1 MKLIVT
7 LRHPCH
13 RNFPSPFFWSMCVD
27 PALSLSL
34 PVRCVGVGVR
44 ESLKKSG
51 VVSDSVCCTLFW
63 GLSYS
68 LLYVCTFLYG
78 RVQYPDVSRYMLLR
92 KLSEN
97 RGSFWGTRSVNYC
110 TYSKTSCIF
119 ARLGR
124 RQEASRI
131 VTSPRRKLRLSAV
144 AFFREEIFLVF
155 LSN

>member
-1 MKLIVT
+1 MPPQLP
-7 LRHPCH
+7 L
-13 RNFPSPFFWSMCVD
+13 PFFLIDVRR

-97 RGSFWGTRSVNYC
+97 RGSF
-110 TYSKTSCIF
+110 
-119 ARLGR
+119 
-124 RQEASRI
+124 
-131 VTSPRRKLRLSAV
+131 
-144 AFFREEIFLVF
+144 
-155 LSN
+155 